1 MHNVHEIL
9 FLFVIKDKGIIKS
22 KSFNHNFRL
31 TDNNPNFANL
41 IQLINLQNN
50 EIKEATVTASS
61 FCHWSRWR
69 HLSYKTIW
77 QNCVINSRH
86 LDGNIPTA
94 QTNGVNNNS
103 NGTSDLEVCITT
115 FYDISD
121 FKVWSQW
128 LLKNRLNLFKICSE
142 DIIIM
147 LKSILSPGSTWGDM
161 LLKLIFFYFKLT
173 IVSFLYFSFKWS
185 CVLFNI

>member
-50 EIKEATVTASS
+50 VTVTASS